1 MIPQR
6 FVQPAL
12 LCAFGFLV
20 SLGLLMVFSSS
31 SILGD
36 AKYHD
41 SYFFLKR
48 QVMFAIV
55 AFIATYVCTRV
66 PTSLYQKYATYFYA
80 AGIFLL
86 VIVLIPGLGKTAG
99 GAARW
104 IAIGPFRLQGGE
116 LFKLSL
122 CVFLAAS
129 LANKSREMHTFRKG
143 LVPHL
148 LFPGIA
154 MGLLLL
160 EPDFGTTFL
169 IATITFVILY
179 VGGGRV
185 AYLLGLVIVALMLGY
200 YAIASS
206 PYRLERVRAFLDPWA
221 HQHESGYQLTE
232 SLITFGSGEALGAGL
247 GEGTSKLFFLPA
259 AHTDFILAVIGEE
272 LGFVGVFL
280 VLCAFA
286 AIGLAGLS
294 IAMRSKDRYKTLLAA
309 GLTTMMIIQALF
321 NFFVVM
327 GLAPTKGVTLPLVS
341 YGGSSLLT
349 SAIIIGILLRLNAED
364 QALAEAEAPAS
375 QEEAIA

>member
-1 MIPQR
+1 
-6 FVQPAL
+6 
-12 LCAFGFLV
+12 
-20 SLGLLMVFSSS
+20 MVFSSS
-31 SILGD
+31 AILGD
-36 AKYHD
+36 AKYND
-41 SYFFLKR
+41 TYFFLKR
-48 QVMFAIV
+48 QILFAVV
-55 AFIATYVCTRV
+55 AMIAAYVCTQI
-66 PTSLYQKYATYFYA
+66 PTNLYQKYAIYFYG

-86 VIVLIPGLGKTAG
+86 AIVLIPGIGKAAG

-129 LANKSREMHTFRKG
+129 LANKTREMHTFKVG

-169 IATITFVILY
+169 VATITFVILY
-179 VGGGRV
+179 VGGARV
-185 AYLLGLVIVALMLGY
+185 AYLLGMVLVGLTLAY

-206 PYRLERVRAFLDPWA
+206 PYRLERVKAFLDPWA

-232 SLITFGSGEALGAGL
+232 SLISFGSGEMFGVGMGAG
-247 GEGTSKLFFLPA
+247 TAKLFFLPA

-272 LGFVGVFL
+272 LGFLGVLL
-280 VLCAFA
+280 VLFAFVL
-286 AIGLAGLS
+286 IGLAGLS
-294 IAMRSKDRYKTLLAA
+294 IALQSKERHASLLAA
-309 GLTTMMIIQALF
+309 GLTTMIILQALF

-349 SAIIIGILLRLNAED
+349 SAIMIGILLRLNAEG
-364 QALAEAEAPAS
+364 QVVA
-375 QEEAIA
+375 QEEPQS

>member
-6 FVQPAL
+6 FIQPAL
-12 LCAFGFLV
+12 VGAFGFLI

-36 AKYHD
+36 AKYND
-41 SYFFLKR
+41 TYFFLKR
-48 QVMFAIV
+48 QVLFAIV
-55 AFIATYVCTRV
+55 AIIATYVCTRI
-66 PTSLYQKYATYFYA
+66 PSKLYQKYALYLYA
-80 AGIFLL
+80 AGILL
-86 VIVLIPGLGKTAG
+86 LAIVLIPGLGKTAG

-129 LANKSREMHTFRKG
+129 LANKTREMHTFRVG

-179 VGGGRV
+179 VGGARI
-185 AYLLGLVIVALMLGY
+185 AYLVLVVIVGLMLGS

-232 SLITFGSGEALGAGL
+232 SLISFGSGEALGAGL
-247 GEGTSKLFFLPA
+247 GNGTAKLFFLPA

-272 LGFVGVFL
+272 LGFFGVML

-286 AIGLAGLS
+286 SIGLAGLS
-294 IAMRSKDRYKTLLAA
+294 IAMNSKDRHKALLAT
-309 GLTTMMIIQALF
+309 GLTTMIIVQALF

-349 SAIIIGILLRLNAED
+349 SAIMIGILLRLNAEK
-364 QALAEAEAPAS
+364 EAAPTPEPES
-375 QEEAIA
+375 